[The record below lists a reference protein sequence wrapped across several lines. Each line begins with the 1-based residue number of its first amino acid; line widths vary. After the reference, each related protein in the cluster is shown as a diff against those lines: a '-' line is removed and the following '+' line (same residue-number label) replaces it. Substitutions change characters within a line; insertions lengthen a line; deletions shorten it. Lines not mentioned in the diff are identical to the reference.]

1 MGNVAYPLA
10 EGNRPRAIPG
20 VSGGSRRVTPTIAC
34 AWHRPARV
42 TARERRYEPL
52 EHADLLIIGGG
63 IVGIALA
70 LEARR
75 RDATSRIVL
84 LEKEAACGLH
94 ASGRNSGVL
103 HAGFYYTAD
112 SLKARLCRDGNRQL
126 TEYCLERGLRI
137 RRCGKLVVARNEAE
151 HAGIDELL
159 QRGRA
164 NGVELVAVTEDE
176 ALEIEPRV
184 RTAGRAI
191 WSPTTASV
199 DPREVVAS
207 LLRDAVDSGVHVR
220 TRTAYLQRQRTAGF
234 ASTLVRTSHGTIEAD
249 YVVNAAG
256 LYADRIA
263 RDWGF
268 ARDLTILP
276 FRGLY
281 LYPRPGAPT
290 LGVHVYPVPNLGN
303 PWLGVHWTVTVGGE
317 AKIGP
322 TATPAFWREH
332 YGGLGNF
339 RATELLQVAARE
351 AALLLRDRFGFRRIA
366 LQEIRK
372 QFRRKL
378 AREAGELVSGVRA
391 SDYPRWGP
399 PGIRAQLLDTRTGRL
414 EMDFRWEGDDR
425 SFHVLNAVSPA
436 FTSALPFAKFLFD
449 RIASLR
455 GGGHQST
462 ILG

>member
-1 MGNVAYPLA
+1 M
-10 EGNRPRAIPG
+10 
-20 VSGGSRRVTPTIAC
+20 
-34 AWHRPARV
+34 
-42 TARERRYEPL
+42 ERT
-52 EHADLLIIGGG
+52 DLLIIGGG

-75 RDATSRIVL
+75 RDATSRIML

-112 SLKARLCRDGNRQL
+112 SLKARLCREGNRRL
-126 TEYCLERGLRI
+126 TEYCLDRGLRI
-137 RRCGKLVVARNEAE
+137 RQCGKLVVARSEAE
-151 HAGIDELL
+151 HAGLDELL
-159 QRGRA
+159 RRGRA
-164 NGVELVAVTEDE
+164 NGVELVPVTEAE
-176 ALEIEPRV
+176 AQEIEPRV

-207 LLRDAVDSGVHVR
+207 LLQDAVDSGVQVR
-220 TRTAYLQRQRTAGF
+220 TGTAYVARERRPGSGATR
-234 ASTLVRTSHGTIEAD
+234 VRTSQGMIETD

-263 RDWGF
+263 HDWGF
-268 ARDLTILP
+268 GEHLTILP

-290 LGVHVYPVPNLGN
+290 LRVHVYPVPNLGN
-303 PWLGVHWTVTVGGE
+303 PWLGVHWTVTVHGE

-339 RATELLQVAARE
+339 RARELLEVAGRE
-351 AALLLRDRFGFRRIA
+351 AGLLLRDRFGFRRIA
-366 LQEIRK
+366 FQEVRK
-372 QFRRKL
+372 QFRRRL
-378 AREAGELVSGVRA
+378 AREAGELVAGVRVG
-391 SDYPRWGP
+391 DYPRWGP
-399 PGIRAQLLDTRTGRL
+399 PGIRAQLLDTQAGRL

-436 FTSALPFAKFLFD
+436 FTSALPFASFLFD
-449 RIASLR
+449 RIVSLR
-455 GGGHQST
+455 SGS
-462 ILG
+462 